1 MNCAAKYPWESSF
14 ITAEFNWIVQ
24 FLKAYSWKNFAID
37 HHISLCFAW
46 LVALVFENKSRS
58 QWRLF
63 TCFAWLTFPC
73 FVRKFVNNVCL
84 NDTRLSAFS
93 SITDGYL
100 YIYSSMCNR
109 NARANFCILFFQER
123 NIVLNRFRRHTGSKT
138 KWKQNLTV

>member
-24 FLKAYSWKNFAID
+24 FLKAYSWKNLNLHAIGFPSVGLTTTD
-37 HHISLCFAW
+37 HHIFHWPAISLCFAW

-109 NARANFCILFFQER
+109 NARANFCIFFPKNATLF
-123 NIVLNRFRRHTGSKT
+123 
-138 KWKQNLTV
+138 